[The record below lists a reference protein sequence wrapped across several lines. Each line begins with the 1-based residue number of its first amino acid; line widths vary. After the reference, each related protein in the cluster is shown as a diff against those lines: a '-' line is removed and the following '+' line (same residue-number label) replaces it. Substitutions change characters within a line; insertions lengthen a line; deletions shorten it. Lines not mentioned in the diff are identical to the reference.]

1 LSRDLAR
8 AYIEVFGLRFET
20 QEEQTFYIDC
30 HKKVVWTKK
39 NIPKGLHATRN
50 KILKCLDVY
59 FIHDCNGVPI
69 LPWSRPG
76 DSHLVNELLPIVAEL
91 ERAVGKNIVK
101 LVIFDREGVSLAL
114 FNEITER
121 GKRFITILKDNQY
134 NSEEDFTFEKNSVW
148 ESVTIKTA
156 KGQKRYKIK
165 DGTKVLVDRE
175 SGREY
180 KVRAILAKDFTTGQM
195 PVFITNR
202 IRSEQPDAKQI
213 VMKYIKRWDQE
224 NSFKQMKPGLYLD
237 TNHGTKSVA
246 LKENRVIKRKIEK
259 LEGEINAKNK
269 MIISAKAFIN
279 KRLESIRKK
288 KGIMRNK
295 LQQAKTKMKLIND
308 KVLKE
313 INLDRK
319 ENLLRKQQEIYLKES
334 ELRNY
339 YESLLN
345 KWESDIEKKRIYI
358 DKKRDELKEINN
370 KIKKL
375 NPKEPLY
382 EMDTRKDHI
391 MTNLE
396 VALNNA
402 DLFLKKNFFPLEYK
416 NSDFKTIRDILYKQD
431 GFIKESKDEIL
442 VSLKHYR
449 QELEH
454 QILAEYVAEKFNE
467 ANIFTE
473 EGKRLLM
480 RVV

>member
-1 LSRDLAR
+1 
-8 AYIEVFGLRFET
+8 
-20 QEEQTFYIDC
+20 
-30 HKKVVWTKK
+30 
-39 NIPKGLHATRN
+39 
-50 KILKCLDVY
+50 
-59 FIHDCNGVPI
+59 
-69 LPWSRPG
+69 
-76 DSHLVNELLPIVAEL
+76 
-91 ERAVGKNIVK
+91 
-101 LVIFDREGVSLAL
+101 
-114 FNEITER
+114 
-121 GKRFITILKDNQY
+121 
-134 NSEEDFTFEKNSVW
+134 
-148 ESVTIKTA
+148 
-156 KGQKRYKIK
+156 
-165 DGTKVLVDRE
+165 
-175 SGREY
+175 
-180 KVRAILAKDFTTGQM
+180 
-195 PVFITNR
+195 
-202 IRSEQPDAKQI
+202 
-213 VMKYIKRWDQE
+213 
-224 NSFKQMKPGLYLD
+224 
-237 TNHGTKSVA
+237 
-246 LKENRVIKRKIEK
+246 
-259 LEGEINAKNK
+259 
-269 MIISAKAFIN
+269 
-279 KRLESIRKK
+279 
-288 KGIMRNK
+288 MRNK

-431 GFIKESKDEIL
+431 GFFKESKDEIL
-442 VSLKHYR
+442 VSLKHYH
-449 QELEH
+449 QEPEH
-454 QILAEYVAEKFNE
+454 QMLAEYVVEKFNE
-467 ANIFTE
+467 AKIFTD

-480 RVV
+480 KVV